1 MRSSIEP
8 IGAQRAIN
16 GLPARNF
23 KNRRRDSVRSTDAC
37 ITHLLTGRSMKLVR
51 SAAFADLCVFARNQ
65 SPRWKKRD
73 VQVSRKDAKVR
84 KGAKFREDHLKG
96 LCISQR
102 GPRVEVRVLLIR
114 EVMAR
119 QSEC

>member
-1 MRSSIEP
+1 
-8 IGAQRAIN
+8 
-16 GLPARNF
+16 
-23 KNRRRDSVRSTDAC
+23 
-37 ITHLLTGRSMKLVR
+37 MKLVR

>member
-1 MRSSIEP
+1 MLSSIEP
-8 IGAQRAIN
+8 IGSQRAIN

-73 VQVSRKDAKVR
+73 VQVSRKDAK
-84 KGAKFREDHLKG
+84 FREDHLEG
-96 LCISQR
+96 LRISER
-102 GPRVEVRVLLIR
+102 DPRVVDPGSDG
-114 EVMAR
+114 A
-119 QSEC
+119 